1 MIETKEQHSGR
12 IVLKGLHNTRDLGG
26 IETLDGRKILSRR
39 LIRSGALIDATPED
53 IRILTE
59 DYRLGTIVDFRTAT
73 ERRQKPDPEIEGV
86 INLFNPILAE
96 ETVGITF
103 EDKEEEKD
111 VMAGILEH
119 ASSLGGNPRNYIDRL
134 YEDLITDD
142 HASEY
147 YSRFFDILTEA
158 DDRAILWHCSAGK
171 DRVGIGT
178 ALLLTALG
186 VDRDTVIR
194 DFVKTN
200 DYVMEGV
207 KRTAAAVE
215 AKTGDRKLAECVTV
229 LLTVSEEYI
238 RHSFSAMEKL
248 CGTAENYLM
257 ERIGLTEEKR
267 HHLKDKFLTGKD
279 RER

>member
-1 MIETKEQHSGR
+1 MTETKEQYSKR
-12 IVLKGLHNTRDLGG
+12 IALSGLHNTRDLGG
-26 IETLDGRKILSRR
+26 IETLDGRKILPRR

-53 IRILTE
+53 MRILAE

-86 INLFNPILAE
+86 ENLFNPILAE

-111 VMAGILEH
+111 VMAGILDH

-147 YSRFFDILTEA
+147 YGRFFDILLKA
-158 DDRAILWHCSAGK
+158 DDRAVLWHCSAGK

-200 DYVMEGV
+200 DFVM
-207 KRTAAAVE
+207 
-215 AKTGDRKLAECVTV
+215 
-229 LLTVSEEYI
+229 
-238 RHSFSAMEKL
+238 
-248 CGTAENYLM
+248 
-257 ERIGLTEEKR
+257 
-267 HHLKDKFLTGKD
+267 
-279 RER
+279 